1 MPSKEQC
8 VDLYGLCLPL
18 LLGRAAQWLL
28 VLVFYRCLLAPS
40 DLERNLKQTQAPEES
55 GDIYQEWTSLKY
67 SEGLVSCRSVVF
79 FYMKRLQ
86 TRHLLEIKW
95 FGRSCDLFKFSFAAF
110 FFGTTGRFPHG
121 CFSKFGC
128 HKDFFTLPMKIDTI
142 WIDWCKQNACH
153 NAMQMVCMVC
163 KHGFWDLMKGRWLKM
178 VIPQKRSDII
188 CMAGF
193 RFLFR

>member
-28 VLVFYRCLLAPS
+28 VLVFYGCLLNPS
-40 DLERNLKQTQAPEES
+40 NLERNLQQTQAPEES
-55 GDIYQEWTSLKY
+55 GDIRSEQVWSILKCLFLAEA
-67 SEGLVSCRSVVF
+67 SF

-95 FGRSCDLFKFSFAAF
+95 FGWSCDLFKSSFAAF
-110 FFGTTGRFPHG
+110 FWTTGRFPHR

-128 HKDFFTLPMKIDTI
+128 HKYFFAFPMNIDTV

-153 NAMQMVCMVC
+153 NAMQMICMVC
-163 KHGFWDLMKGRWLKM
+163 KHGFWDLLMKGRWMKM
-178 VIPQKRSDII
+178 VIPQKRRDII

-193 RFLFR
+193 RFLCR